1 MKTGSAIAR
10 VLGTYGLDIL
20 NVPSRFED
28 AMLQLL
34 DPGSPEAA
42 AIEEGCDA
50 RYLGMFIKASET
62 GDADMLEK
70 ATENAVGYL
79 CGVYGIEET
88 VAREVSEA
96 IGTEVAEHM
105 KITVK
110 EGDSVDNGQADP
122 GVVTS
127 PWNPIPQPTQSE
139 DSFDGAF
146 TGFEDIFPQEPP
158 TGGAGY
164 NNPQSGMTAPVAMG
178 DGWSTPETT
187 VPDAPMAPV
196 TPQKKGHVPVAAMI
210 AAIGL
215 VGALGIGI
223 GISMGSRS
231 KDSEPV
237 VQEQPV
243 SSDEDS
249 KSSDEETK
257 PSDEPE
263 TTEQESA
270 DESESGDVDR
280 AKQLALEKAQ
290 SYLEFMSFSHDGLV
304 ESLEYDGFNHEEAVY
319 AADNCGADWNEQAL
333 NRAKSYLESLA
344 FSESELLDQLEFEG
358 FTTEQAKYGVANC
371 GADWDEQAVRAAKE
385 WHEYDPSMDRD
396 KLIEMLEYD
405 GFTSAQAEHGV
416 DAVL

>member
-28 AMLQLL
+28 AMLQLM
-34 DPGSPEAA
+34 DPDSPEAA

-50 RYLGMFIKASET
+50 RYLGIFVKASET

-79 CGVYGIEET
+79 CGVYGIDEP
-88 VAREVSEA
+88 VAREISEA

-105 KITVK
+105 NITVK
-110 EGDSVDNGQADP
+110 EGDSDGSAQAEP
-122 GVVTS
+122 EVVTS
-127 PWNPIPQPTQSE
+127 SWNPIPQPTQGE
-139 DSFDGAF
+139 ASFGDTF
-146 TGFEDIFPQEPP
+146 TGFEDIFPPEPAANG
-158 TGGAGY
+158 TGY
-164 NNPQSGMTAPVAMG
+164 NDSQSGMTAPVTMG

-187 VPDAPMAPV
+187 VPGAPV
-196 TPQKKGHVPVAAMI
+196 APVAPQKKAHVPVAAMI

-215 VGALGIGI
+215 VGALGIGV
-223 GISMGSRS
+223 GMSMGSRS
-231 KDSEPV
+231 KDPEPV
-237 VQEQPV
+237 VEEQPV
-243 SSDEDS
+243 SSDEDP
-249 KSSDEETK
+249 K
-257 PSDEPE
+257 PSEEPE
-263 TTEQESA
+263 TTEQEGA

-405 GFTSAQAEHGV
+405 GFTSTQAEHGV